1 MYTYLFFMVLMPNL
15 LVPLILLLP
24 PPPTHT
30 HFASGLLCEQ
40 SWCRECFVKV
50 ALIENLVLERFAWKE
65 FNLECQSIISV
76 ELQQEASRLRGK
88 RQCADKGNGRT
99 CPAVTA

>member
-1 MYTYLFFMVLMPNL
+1 
-15 LVPLILLLP
+15 
-24 PPPTHT
+24 
-30 HFASGLLCEQ
+30 
-40 SWCRECFVKV
+40 
-50 ALIENLVLERFAWKE
+50 VLERFAWKE